1 MKCATCGS
9 ELRSVVTDLP
19 FKVADHSIVVIKGV
33 PVLQCDSCPE
43 YVLVDAVMESI
54 DGILSRVD
62 QTTELEIIR
71 FAA

>member
-33 PVLQCDSCPE
+33 PVLQCDACPE
-43 YVLVDAVMESI
+43 YVLVDSVMASV
-54 DGILSRVD
+54 DAILARVD
-62 QTTELEIIR
+62 QSTELEIIP